1 VVERIGSTHFI
12 LREQRNA
19 FESIKSDFSGIISTP
34 IMLLRMSGSG
44 VSKKRA
50 VLNSLLSIYS
60 RDHGVPK
67 DFLWIQRNSV
77 DTLSADWIKGR
88 TG

>member
-1 VVERIGSTHFI
+1 MTASPALYFGANAVVERIGEAAFRRKALSST
-12 LREQRNA
+12 R
-19 FESIKSDFSGIISTP
+19 S
-34 IMLLRMSGSG
+34 
-44 VSKKRA
+44 
-50 VLNSLLSIYS
+50 SIYS